1 MPLRKLTRG
10 ELRNLILPCKQLDYA
25 LDALDREPY
34 VFPNVPLREGV
45 VERVRECAHAWTK
58 GQVPD
63 DELNKA
69 IVGFCYLVRN
79 YPEHPAFDR
88 LEREGVGRGE
98 IMQALEELSKG
109 CKWDFD
115 RKYGAVVVAPGW
127 IGYRY
132 DPVHLI
138 TAGED
143 VVVSFSGSS
152 QYRVEK
158 IIVEVLEEAKQHFLS
173 TGLLDSQSMYK
184 LEHRLRVWRT
194 RFEHPACEE

>member
-1 MPLRKLTRG
+1 MDTQATRILVAKVDECSRWWLADCTRLVEI
-10 ELRNLILPCKQLDYA
+10 ELA
-25 LDALDREPY
+25 S
-34 VFPNVPLREGV
+34 
-45 VERVRECAHAWTK
+45 
-58 GQVPD
+58 
-63 DELNKA
+63 KA
-69 IVGFCYLVRN
+69 FAFAVRN
-79 YPEHPAFDR
+79 HPYYPAFDR

-98 IMQALEELSKG
+98 IVQALEELSKG

-143 VVVSFSGSS
+143 VVIAFSGSS

-158 IIVEVLEEAKQHFLS
+158 IIVEVLEEAKQHFIS

>member
-1 MPLRKLTRG
+1 MDTQAT
-10 ELRNLILPCKQLDYA
+10 RNLLYKVD
-25 LDALDREPY
+25 
-34 VFPNVPLREGV
+34 
-45 VERVRECAHAWTK
+45 ECARWFLADCIRL
-58 GQVPD
+58 GEI
-63 DELNKA
+63 ELASKA
-69 IVGFCYLVRN
+69 FAFTVRN
-79 YPEHPAFDR
+79 HPYHPAFDR
-88 LEREGVGRGE
+88 LEREDVGQEQVAR
-98 IMQALEELSKG
+98 ALYTLSSG
-109 CKWDFD
+109 CRWDFD
-115 RKYGAVVVAPGW
+115 RKYGAIVVAPGW

-143 VVVSFSGSS
+143 VVVAFSGSS

-158 IIVEVLEEAKQHFLS
+158 IIVEVLEEAKQHFLT